1 MRPLV
6 MPSAPL
12 LGLLGGP
19 TPLSLGAGACEHKDA
34 ETVLLCWV
42 CKLECL
48 ESQPQSFRGL
58 DSLIEHGLLE
68 RVCEM
73 LPALEAPYSCSS
85 KIRFCRS
92 VCLAII
98 ESA

>member
-34 ETVLLCWV
+34 ETV
-42 CKLECL
+42 
-48 ESQPQSFRGL
+48 

-92 VCLAII
+92 ACLAII